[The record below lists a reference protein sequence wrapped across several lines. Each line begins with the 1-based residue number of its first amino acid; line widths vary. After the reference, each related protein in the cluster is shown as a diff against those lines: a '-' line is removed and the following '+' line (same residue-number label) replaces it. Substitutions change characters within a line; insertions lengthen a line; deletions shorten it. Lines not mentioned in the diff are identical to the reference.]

1 MIRVGTMIW
10 LGLIGASSAFL
21 FKTSYEVQALES
33 ELRGVNRSI
42 LREQDSIRV
51 MHAEWAF
58 LNQPSRL
65 QALTDQFT
73 KLRPIAPT
81 QMIASA
87 ADLPMPQPSLD
98 GEPMAPTA
106 SLVAQV
112 DALPS
117 FGPVPLPGHR
127 PGEGGVLLAAAS
139 MPVQIQ
145 SAPTQPAVAQ
155 AAPVTTARPAAPAA
169 APVQMAAVEVKPA
182 PVVAPAATPAAV
194 QAPAAPPVPR
204 GAAADVPIRP
214 VVAPRRPAA
223 PAPLEAVAQA
233 LTPTRAAASDD
244 PIGALL
250 SGLEGPRGIR

>member
-21 FKTSYEVQALES
+21 FKTSYEVQALEG

-65 QALTDQFT
+65 QALSDQFT
-73 KLRPIAPT
+73 KLRPIAPM

-106 SLVAQV
+106 SLIAQV

-127 PGEGGVLLAAAS
+127 PGEGGVLLAAAAPMS
-139 MPVQIQ
+139 VQIPAV
-145 SAPTQPAVAQ
+145 SPQPAVASAQ
-155 AAPVTTARPAAPAA
+155 PAVPA
-169 APVQMAAVEVKPA
+169 APVQVAAIEVRPA
-182 PVVAPAATPAAV
+182 PVVAPVAAQPAAS
-194 QAPAAPPVPR
+194 APPVTR
-204 GAAADVPIRP
+204 VATADVPIRP
-214 VVAPRRPAA
+214 VVAPRRPAT
-223 PAPLEAVAQA
+223 APLEAMAQA

-250 SGLEGPRGIR
+250 SGLEAPRGIR

>member
-21 FKTSYEVQALES
+21 FKTSYEVQALEG

-65 QALTDQFT
+65 QALSDQFT
-73 KLRPIAPT
+73 KLRPIAPM

-127 PGEGGVLLAAAS
+127 PGEGGVLLAAAVS
-139 MPVQIQ
+139 MPVQ
-145 SAPTQPAVAQ
+145 SPAVSPQPAVASAQ
-155 AAPVTTARPAAPAA
+155 PAAAPAA
-169 APVQMAAVEVKPA
+169 PVQVAAIEVRPA
-182 PVVAPAATPAAV
+182 PVVAPAAAPVAAAQPPAAV
-194 QAPAAPPVPR
+194 PPVAR
-204 GAAADVPIRP
+204 VATADVPIRP
-214 VVAPRRPAA
+214 VVAPRRPAT
-223 PAPLEAVAQA
+223 APLEAMAQA

-250 SGLEGPRGIR
+250 SGLEAPRGIR

>member
-1 MIRVGTMIW
+1 
-10 LGLIGASSAFL
+10 
-21 FKTSYEVQALES
+21 
-33 ELRGVNRSI
+33 
-42 LREQDSIRV
+42 

-127 PGEGGVLLAAAS
+127 PGEGGVLLAAAAP
-139 MPVQIQ
+139 MPVQTQ
-145 SAPTQPAVAQ
+145 AAPTQPAVAP
-155 AAPVTTARPAAPAA
+155 AASVVASARPAAPAVA

-182 PVVAPAATPAAV
+182 VAPAAVPAVA
-194 QAPAAPPVPR
+194 QAPAAAPPATRV
-204 GAAADVPIRP
+204 AVADVPIRP

-233 LTPTRAAASDD
+233 LTPTRAAAADD

>member
-21 FKTSYEVQALES
+21 FKTSYEVQSLQG
-33 ELRGVNRSI
+33 ELRGLNRSI

-81 QMIASA
+81 QMVASA
-87 ADLPMPQPSLD
+87 ADLPMPLPSLD
-98 GEPMAPTA
+98 GEPMAPPA

-127 PGEGGVLLAAAS
+127 PGEGGVLLAAAAP
-139 MPVQIQ
+139 MPDQI
-145 SAPTQPAVAQ
+145 
-155 AAPVTTARPAAPAA
+155 PAALPQPAA
-169 APVQMAAVEVKPA
+169 APAQPVVAPVQVAAVEVRPA
-182 PVVAPAATPAAV
+182 PVVAPAAVP
-194 QAPAAPPVPR
+194 APARVAT
-204 GAAADVPIRP
+204 ADVPIRP
-214 VVAPRRPAA
+214 VVAPRRPT
-223 PAPLEAVAQA
+223 APLEAVAQA
-233 LTPTRAAASDD
+233 LSPARAAASDD

-250 SGLEGPRGIR
+250 SGLEAPRGIR

>member
-21 FKTSYEVQALES
+21 FKTSYEVQSLEGD
-33 ELRGVNRSI
+33 LRGLNRSI

-81 QMIASA
+81 QMVASA
-87 ADLPMPQPSLD
+87 ADLPMPLPSLD
-98 GEPMAPTA
+98 GEPMAPPA

-127 PGEGGVLLAAAS
+127 PGEGGLLLAAAAP
-139 MPVQIQ
+139 MPVQIPAV
-145 SAPTQPAVAQ
+145 SPQPA
-155 AAPVTTARPAAPAA
+155 AAPAA
-169 APVQMAAVEVKPA
+169 AGRCAGPGRRRRGPA
-182 PVVAPAATPAAV
+182 GAGGG
-194 QAPAAPPVPR
+194 PR
-204 GAAADVPIRP
+204 FGRTRRKGRDR
-214 VVAPRRPAA
+214 RRPDPAGGGAA
-223 PAPLEAVAQA
+223 PAH
-233 LTPTRAAASDD
+233 RAAGGRGPGPVPD
-244 PIGALL
+244 PGRRIG
-250 SGLEGPRGIR
+250 

>member
-21 FKTSYEVQALES
+21 FKTSYEVQSLQGD
-33 ELRGVNRSI
+33 LRGLNRSI

-81 QMIASA
+81 QMVASA
-87 ADLPMPQPSLD
+87 ADLPMPLPSLD
-98 GEPMAPTA
+98 GEPTAPTA

-127 PGEGGVLLAAAS
+127 PGEGGVLLAAAEP
-139 MPVQIQ
+139 MPVQI
-145 SAPTQPAVAQ
+145 PAASPQ
-155 AAPVTTARPAAPAA
+155 AASLPAA
-169 APVQMAAVEVKPA
+169 APAQPAARAAPVQVAAVEVRPA
-182 PVVAPAATPAAV
+182 PVVAPV
-194 QAPAAPPVPR
+194 SAAPVAR
-204 GAAADVPIRP
+204 VATADVPIRP
-214 VVAPRRPAA
+214 VVAPRRPT
-223 PAPLEAVAQA
+223 APLEAVAQA
-233 LTPTRAAASDD
+233 LAPTRAAASDD

-250 SGLEGPRGIR
+250 SGLEAPRGIR

>member
-21 FKTSYEVQALES
+21 FKTSYEVQALEG

-65 QALTDQFT
+65 QALSDQFT
-73 KLRPIAPT
+73 KLRPIAPM

-127 PGEGGVLLAAAS
+127 PGEGGVLLAAAAPMS
-139 MPVQIQ
+139 VQIPAASPQ
-145 SAPTQPAVAQ
+145 PVVASAQPAASVQVA
-155 AAPVTTARPAAPAA
+155 AI
-169 APVQMAAVEVKPA
+169 EVRPA
-182 PVVAPAATPAAV
+182 PVVAPVAAQPV
-194 QAPAAPPVPR
+194 AAPPVTR
-204 GAAADVPIRP
+204 VATADVPIRP
-214 VVAPRRPAA
+214 VVAPRRPAT
-223 PAPLEAVAQA
+223 APLEAMAQA

-250 SGLEGPRGIR
+250 SGLEAPRGIR

>member
-21 FKTSYEVQALES
+21 FKTSYEVQSLEGD
-33 ELRGVNRSI
+33 LRGLNRSI

-65 QALTDQFT
+65 QALSDQFT
-73 KLRPIAPT
+73 KLRPIAPM

-106 SLVAQV
+106 SLVAQI

-127 PGEGGVLLAAAS
+127 PGEGGVLLAAAAP
-139 MPVQIQ
+139 MPAQIPAA
-145 SAPTQPAVAQ
+145 SPQPAVA
-155 AAPVTTARPAAPAA
+155 PAQPA
-169 APVQMAAVEVKPA
+169 APVQMAAVEVRPA
-182 PVVAPAATPAAV
+182 PVVAPIAAPVAAAQPPA
-194 QAPAAPPVPR
+194 AAPPVTR
-204 GAAADVPIRP
+204 VAAADVPIRP
-214 VVAPRRPAA
+214 VVAPRRPAT
-223 PAPLEAVAQA
+223 APLEAMAQA

-250 SGLEGPRGIR
+250 SGLEAPRGIR

>member
-21 FKTSYEVQALES
+21 FKTSYEVQSLEGD
-33 ELRGVNRSI
+33 LRGLNRSI

-87 ADLPMPQPSLD
+87 ADVPMPLPSLD
-98 GEPMAPTA
+98 GEPMAPPA

-127 PGEGGVLLAAAS
+127 PGEGGVLLAAAEP
-139 MPVQIQ
+139 MPVQI
-145 SAPTQPAVAQ
+145 
-155 AAPVTTARPAAPAA
+155 PAALPQPAA
-169 APVQMAAVEVKPA
+169 APAQAVVPAAPVQVAAIEVRPA
-182 PVVAPAATPAAV
+182 PVMAPAAVP
-194 QAPAAPPVPR
+194 APARVAT
-204 GAAADVPIRP
+204 ADVPIRP
-214 VVAPRRPAA
+214 VVAPRRPT
-223 PAPLEAVAQA
+223 APLEAVAQA
-233 LTPTRAAASDD
+233 LAPTRAAASDD

-250 SGLEGPRGIR
+250 SGLEAPRGIR

>member
-21 FKTSYEVQALES
+21 FKTSYEVQSLEG
-33 ELRGVNRSI
+33 ELRGLNRSI

-65 QALTDQFT
+65 QALTDQYT
-73 KLRPIAPT
+73 KLRPIAPA

-87 ADLPMPQPSLD
+87 SVLPMPQPSLD
-98 GEPMAPTA
+98 GEPMAPSA
-106 SLVAQV
+106 SLVAQI

-117 FGPVPLPGHR
+117 FGPVPVPGHR
-127 PGEGGVLLAAAS
+127 PGEGGVLLAAAEP
-139 MPVQIQ
+139 MPVQISPIQ
-145 SAPTQPAVAQ
+145 GAGAPVQPAVA
-155 AAPVTTARPAAPAA
+155 AVPA
-169 APVQMAAVEVKPA
+169 A
-182 PVVAPAATPAAV
+182 PVVAPVQVAALETRPVA
-194 QAPAAPPVPR
+194 APAPVAAAAPLPVR
-204 GAAADVPIRP
+204 VVADVPIRP
-214 VVAPRRPAA
+214 IVAPRRP

-233 LTPTRAAASDD
+233 LTPTRAASSDD

-250 SGLEGPRGIR
+250 AGIDGSRSLR

>member
-21 FKTSYEVQALES
+21 FKTSYEVQSLEG
-33 ELRGVNRSI
+33 ELKGINRSI

-65 QALTDQFT
+65 QAMADQFT

-87 ADLPMPQPSLD
+87 AEIPMPQPTLD
-98 GEPMAPTA
+98 GEPAVPNT
-106 SLVAQV
+106 SLVAQL

-117 FGPVPLPGHR
+117 FGPVPVPGHR
-127 PGEGGVLLAAAS
+127 PGEGGSLVAAVEP
-139 MPVQIQ
+139 MPVQ
-145 SAPTQPAVAQ
+145 TQ
-155 AAPVTTARPAAPAA
+155 AAPAVPAAQPAATA
-169 APVQMAAVEVKPA
+169 APVQMAAVEVRPA
-182 PVVAPAATPAAV
+182 PVVAPAA
-194 QAPAAPPVPR
+194 APAGNATAPQAAAPMAAPVAPPPVR
-204 GAAADVPIRP
+204 VAAAEAPIRP
-214 VVAPRRPAA
+214 IVAPRRPAA
-223 PAPLEAVAQA
+223 PLETVAQA

-250 SGLEGPRGIR
+250 AGLDGSRGIR

>member
-21 FKTSYEVQALES
+21 FKTSYEVQALEG

-127 PGEGGVLLAAAS
+127 PGEGGVLLAAATS
-139 MPVQIQ
+139 MPVQ
-145 SAPTQPAVAQ
+145 TQ
-155 AAPVTTARPAAPAA
+155 AAPSQPATAPAVPVA
-169 APVQMAAVEVKPA
+169 APVQMAAVEVRPA
-182 PVVAPAATPAAV
+182 PVVAPAAPPAAA
-194 QAPAAPPVPR
+194 QAPAATPPVTR
-204 GAAADVPIRP
+204 VAVADVPIRP

-233 LTPTRAAASDD
+233 LTPTRAAAADD

>member
-21 FKTSYEVQALES
+21 FKTSYEVQSLEG
-33 ELRGVNRSI
+33 ELRGLNRSI

-87 ADLPMPQPSLD
+87 ANLPMPQPSID

-117 FGPVPLPGHR
+117 FGPVPVPGHR
-127 PGEGGVLLAAAS
+127 PGEGGVLLAAAEP
-139 MPVQIQ
+139 MPVQTPAASPQ
-145 SAPTQPAVAQ
+145 LASAP
-155 AAPVTTARPAAPAA
+155 AASA
-169 APVQMAAVEVKPA
+169 APVQMAAVEVRPA
-182 PVVAPAATPAAV
+182 PAVAPAAMPATQSPAATL
-194 QAPAAPPVPR
+194 PAVRVAT
-204 GAAADVPIRP
+204 ADVPIRP
-214 VVAPRRPAA
+214 VVAPRRPT
-223 PAPLEAVAQA
+223 APLEAVAQA
-233 LTPTRAAASDD
+233 LAPTRAAASDD

-250 SGLEGPRGIR
+250 SGLEAPRGIR

>member
-21 FKTSYEVQALES
+21 FKTSYEVQALEGD
-33 ELRGVNRSI
+33 LRGLNRSI

-81 QMIASA
+81 QMLASA
-87 ADLPMPQPSLD
+87 ADIPMPLPSLD

-106 SLVAQV
+106 PLVAQV

-117 FGPVPLPGHR
+117 FGPVPLPAHR
-127 PGEGGVLLAAAS
+127 PGEGGVLLAAAAP
-139 MPVQIQ
+139 MPVQ
-145 SAPTQPAVAQ
+145 TQAVSPEVASQ
-155 AAPVTTARPAAPAA
+155 PAA
-169 APVQMAAVEVKPA
+169 APVQVAAIEVRPA
-182 PVVAPAATPAAV
+182 PVVAPAAVPATTRVAT
-194 QAPAAPPVPR
+194 
-204 GAAADVPIRP
+204 ADVPIRP
-214 VVAPRRPAA
+214 VVAPRRPT
-223 PAPLEAVAQA
+223 APLEAVAQA
-233 LTPTRAAASDD
+233 LVPTRAAASDD

-250 SGLEGPRGIR
+250 SGLEAPRGIR

>member
-21 FKTSYEVQALES
+21 FKTSYEVQALEG
-33 ELRGVNRSI
+33 ELRGLNRSI

-87 ADLPMPQPSLD
+87 ADVPMPLPSLD
-98 GEPMAPTA
+98 GEPTTPPA

-127 PGEGGVLLAAAS
+127 PGEGGVLLAAAAP
-139 MPVQIQ
+139 MPVQTPAV
-145 SAPTQPAVAQ
+145 SPQPAVAPAQ
-155 AAPVTTARPAAPAA
+155 PAAPA
-169 APVQMAAVEVKPA
+169 APVQMAAVEVRPA
-182 PVVAPAATPAAV
+182 PVAAPAVAPSAQPPV
-194 QAPAAPPVPR
+194 SAPPVTR
-204 GAAADVPIRP
+204 VATADVPIRP
-214 VVAPRRPAA
+214 VVAPRRPT
-223 PAPLEAVAQA
+223 APLEAVAQA

-250 SGLEGPRGIR
+250 SGLEAPRGIR

>member
-21 FKTSYEVQALES
+21 FKTSYEVQSLEGD
-33 ELRGVNRSI
+33 LRGLNRSI

-87 ADLPMPQPSLD
+87 ADVPMPLPSLD
-98 GEPMAPTA
+98 GEPMAPPA

-117 FGPVPLPGHR
+117 FGPVPLPAHR
-127 PGEGGVLLAAAS
+127 PGEGGVLLAAAEP
-139 MPVQIQ
+139 MPVQ
-145 SAPTQPAVAQ
+145 SQ
-155 AAPVTTARPAAPAA
+155 AASPQPAA
-169 APVQMAAVEVKPA
+169 APAQPVVAPVQVAAVEVRPA
-182 PVVAPAATPAAV
+182 PVVAPV
-194 QAPAAPPVPR
+194 SAAPVAR
-204 GAAADVPIRP
+204 VATADVPIRP
-214 VVAPRRPAA
+214 VVAPRRPT
-223 PAPLEAVAQA
+223 APLEAVAQA
-233 LTPTRAAASDD
+233 LAPTRAAASDD

-250 SGLEGPRGIR
+250 SGLEAPRGIR

>member
-21 FKTSYEVQALES
+21 FKTSYEVQSLQGD
-33 ELRGVNRSI
+33 LRGLNRSI

-73 KLRPIAPT
+73 KLRPIAPA

-127 PGEGGVLLAAAS
+127 PGEGGVLLAAAAP
-139 MPVQIQ
+139 MTVQTPAA
-145 SAPTQPAVAQ
+145 APQPAIASAQ
-155 AAPVTTARPAAPAA
+155 PAAPAA
-169 APVQMAAVEVKPA
+169 PVQVAAIEVRPA
-182 PVVAPAATPAAV
+182 PVTAPV
-194 QAPAAPPVPR
+194 AAPP
-204 GAAADVPIRP
+204 AAAAPPITRVATADVPIRP
-214 VVAPRRPAA
+214 VVAPRRPAT
-223 PAPLEAVAQA
+223 APLEAVAQA

-250 SGLEGPRGIR
+250 SGLEAPRGIR

>member
-21 FKTSYEVQALES
+21 FKTSYEVQSLEGD
-33 ELRGVNRSI
+33 LRGLNRSI

-81 QMIASA
+81 QMVASA
-87 ADLPMPQPSLD
+87 ADLPMPLPSLD
-98 GEPMAPTA
+98 GEPTAPTA

-117 FGPVPLPGHR
+117 FGPVPLPAHR
-127 PGEGGVLLAAAS
+127 PGEGGVLLAAAAP
-139 MPVQIQ
+139 MPVQ
-145 SAPTQPAVAQ
+145 TQ
-155 AAPVTTARPAAPAA
+155 AASPQPAA
-169 APVQMAAVEVKPA
+169 APAQPVVAPVQVAAVEVRPA
-182 PVVAPAATPAAV
+182 PVVAPV
-194 QAPAAPPVPR
+194 SAAPVAR
-204 GAAADVPIRP
+204 VATADVPIRP
-214 VVAPRRPAA
+214 VVAPRRPT
-223 PAPLEAVAQA
+223 APLEAVAQA
-233 LTPTRAAASDD
+233 LAPTRAAASDD

-250 SGLEGPRGIR
+250 SGLEAPRGIR

>member
-21 FKTSYEVQALES
+21 FKTSYEVQSLEGD
-33 ELRGVNRSI
+33 LRGLNRSI

-81 QMIASA
+81 QMVASA
-87 ADLPMPQPSLD
+87 ADLPMPLPSLD
-98 GEPMAPTA
+98 GEPMAPPA

-127 PGEGGVLLAAAS
+127 PGEGGILLAAAAP
-139 MPVQIQ
+139 MPVQIPAVSPQ
-145 SAPTQPAVAQ
+145 PAAAPAQPAVA
-155 AAPVTTARPAAPAA
+155 
-169 APVQMAAVEVKPA
+169 PVQVAAVEVRPA
-182 PVVAPAATPAAV
+182 PVVAPV
-194 QAPAAPPVPR
+194 SAAPVAR
-204 GAAADVPIRP
+204 VATADVPIRP
-214 VVAPRRPAA
+214 VVAPRRPT
-223 PAPLEAVAQA
+223 APLEAVAQA
-233 LTPTRAAASDD
+233 LSPTRAAASDD

-250 SGLEGPRGIR
+250 SGLEAPRGIR

>member
-21 FKTSYEVQALES
+21 FKTSYEVQALEGD
-33 ELRGVNRSI
+33 LRGLNRSI

-65 QALTDQFT
+65 QALSDQFT
-73 KLRPIAPT
+73 KLRPIAPM

-98 GEPMAPTA
+98 GEPMAATA

-127 PGEGGVLLAAAS
+127 PGEGGLLLAAAAPMS
-139 MPVQIQ
+139 VQIPAV
-145 SAPTQPAVAQ
+145 SPQPAVASAQ
-155 AAPVTTARPAAPAA
+155 PA
-169 APVQMAAVEVKPA
+169 APVQMAAIEVRPA
-182 PVVAPAATPAAV
+182 PVVAPAAAPVAAAQPSAV
-194 QAPAAPPVPR
+194 APPVTR
-204 GAAADVPIRP
+204 VVTADVPIRP
-214 VVAPRRPAA
+214 VVAPRRPVT
-223 PAPLEAVAQA
+223 APLEAVAQA

-250 SGLEGPRGIR
+250 SGLEAPRGIR

>member
-21 FKTSYEVQALES
+21 FKTSYEVQSLEGD
-33 ELRGVNRSI
+33 LRGLNRSI

-81 QMIASA
+81 QMVASA
-87 ADLPMPQPSLD
+87 ADLPMPLPSLD

-106 SLVAQV
+106 PLVAQV

-117 FGPVPLPGHR
+117 FGPVPLPAHR
-127 PGEGGVLLAAAS
+127 PGEGGVLLAAAAP
-139 MPVQIQ
+139 MPVQ
-145 SAPTQPAVAQ
+145 SQ
-155 AAPVTTARPAAPAA
+155 AASPQPAA
-169 APVQMAAVEVKPA
+169 APAQPVVAPVQVAAVEVRPA
-182 PVVAPAATPAAV
+182 PVVAPV
-194 QAPAAPPVPR
+194 SAAPVAR
-204 GAAADVPIRP
+204 VATADVPIRP
-214 VVAPRRPAA
+214 VVAPRRPT
-223 PAPLEAVAQA
+223 APLEAVAQA
-233 LTPTRAAASDD
+233 LAPTRAAASDD

-250 SGLEGPRGIR
+250 SGLEAPRGIR

>member
-21 FKTSYEVQALES
+21 FKTSYEVQSLEGD
-33 ELRGVNRSI
+33 LRGLNRSI

-81 QMIASA
+81 QMVASA
-87 ADLPMPQPSLD
+87 ADLPMPLPSLD
-98 GEPMAPTA
+98 GEPMAPPA

-127 PGEGGVLLAAAS
+127 PGEGGILLAAAAP
-139 MPVQIQ
+139 MPVQI
-145 SAPTQPAVAQ
+145 
-155 AAPVTTARPAAPAA
+155 PAALPQPAA
-169 APVQMAAVEVKPA
+169 APAQPVVAPVQVAAVEVRPA
-182 PVVAPAATPAAV
+182 PVVAPV
-194 QAPAAPPVPR
+194 SAAPVAR
-204 GAAADVPIRP
+204 VATADVPIRP
-214 VVAPRRPAA
+214 VVAPRRPT
-223 PAPLEAVAQA
+223 APLEAVAQA
-233 LTPTRAAASDD
+233 LSPTRAAASDD

-250 SGLEGPRGIR
+250 SGLEAPRGIR

>member
-21 FKTSYEVQALES
+21 FKTSYEVQSLQGD
-33 ELRGVNRSI
+33 LRGLNRSI

-65 QALTDQFT
+65 QALSDQFT
-73 KLRPIAPT
+73 KLRPIAPM

-106 SLVAQV
+106 SLVAQI

-127 PGEGGVLLAAAS
+127 PGEGGVLLAAAAP
-139 MPVQIQ
+139 MPVQIPAA
-145 SAPTQPAVAQ
+145 SPQPAVA
-155 AAPVTTARPAAPAA
+155 PAQPA
-169 APVQMAAVEVKPA
+169 APVQMAAVEVRPA
-182 PVVAPAATPAAV
+182 PVVAPIAAPVAAAQPPA
-194 QAPAAPPVPR
+194 AAPPVTR
-204 GAAADVPIRP
+204 VAAADVPIRP
-214 VVAPRRPAA
+214 VVAPRRPAT
-223 PAPLEAVAQA
+223 APLEAMAQA

-250 SGLEGPRGIR
+250 SGLEAPRGIR

>member
-21 FKTSYEVQALES
+21 FKTSYEVQSLEG
-33 ELRGVNRSI
+33 ELRGLNRSI

-65 QALTDQFT
+65 QALTDQYT
-73 KLRPIAPT
+73 KLRPIAPA

-87 ADLPMPQPSLD
+87 SVLPMPQPSLD
-98 GEPMAPTA
+98 GEPMAPSA
-106 SLVAQV
+106 SLVAQI

-117 FGPVPLPGHR
+117 FGPVPVPGHR
-127 PGEGGVLLAAAS
+127 PGEGGVLLAAAEP
-139 MPVQIQ
+139 MPVQISPIQ
-145 SAPTQPAVAQ
+145 AAVVQPAVA
-155 AAPVTTARPAAPAA
+155 APVQVAALETRPVAAPAPVAAA
-169 APVQMAAVEVKPA
+169 APL
-182 PVVAPAATPAAV
+182 PVRVV
-194 QAPAAPPVPR
+194 
-204 GAAADVPIRP
+204 ADVPIRP
-214 VVAPRRPAA
+214 IVAPRRP

-233 LTPTRAAASDD
+233 LTPTRAASSDD

-250 SGLEGPRGIR
+250 AGIDGSRSLR

>member
-21 FKTSYEVQALES
+21 FKTSYEVQALEGD
-33 ELRGVNRSI
+33 LRGLNRSI

-87 ADLPMPQPSLD
+87 ADVPMPLPSLD

-127 PGEGGVLLAAAS
+127 PGEGGILLAAAAP
-139 MPVQIQ
+139 MPVQI
-145 SAPTQPAVAQ
+145 PAVSPQ
-155 AAPVTTARPAAPAA
+155 PAA
-169 APVQMAAVEVKPA
+169 APAQPVVAPVQVAAVEVRPA
-182 PVVAPAATPAAV
+182 PVVAPAA
-194 QAPAAPPVPR
+194 APAAQPPAVTR
-204 GAAADVPIRP
+204 VATADVPIRP
-214 VVAPRRPAA
+214 VVAPRRPT
-223 PAPLEAVAQA
+223 APLEAVAQA
-233 LTPTRAAASDD
+233 LAPTRAAASDD

-250 SGLEGPRGIR
+250 SGLEAPRGIR

>member
-21 FKTSYEVQALES
+21 FKTSYEVQSLQG
-33 ELRGVNRSI
+33 ELRGLNRSI

-81 QMIASA
+81 QMVASA
-87 ADLPMPQPSLD
+87 ADLPMPLPSLD
-98 GEPMAPTA
+98 GEPMAPPA

-127 PGEGGVLLAAAS
+127 PGEGGVLLAAAAP
-139 MPVQIQ
+139 MPDQI
-145 SAPTQPAVAQ
+145 
-155 AAPVTTARPAAPAA
+155 PAALPQPAA
-169 APVQMAAVEVKPA
+169 APAQPVVAPVQVAAVEVRPA
-182 PVVAPAATPAAV
+182 PVVAPAAVP
-194 QAPAAPPVPR
+194 APARVAT
-204 GAAADVPIRP
+204 ADVPIRP
-214 VVAPRRPAA
+214 VVAPRRPT
-223 PAPLEAVAQA
+223 APLEAVAQA
-233 LTPTRAAASDD
+233 LSPARAASSDD

-250 SGLEGPRGIR
+250 SGLEAPRGIR

>member
-21 FKTSYEVQALES
+21 FKTSYEVQSLEG
-33 ELRGVNRSI
+33 ELRGLNRSI

-87 ADLPMPQPSLD
+87 ADVPMPLPSLD
-98 GEPMAPTA
+98 GEPMAPPA

-117 FGPVPLPGHR
+117 FGPVPVPGHR
-127 PGEGGVLLAAAS
+127 PGEGGVLLAAAAP
-139 MPVQIQ
+139 MPVQI
-145 SAPTQPAVAQ
+145 
-155 AAPVTTARPAAPAA
+155 PAALPQPAA
-169 APVQMAAVEVKPA
+169 APAQPVAPAAPVQVAAAEVRPA
-182 PVVAPAATPAAV
+182 PVVAPAAQPAV
-194 QAPAAPPVPR
+194 SAPPVTR
-204 GAAADVPIRP
+204 VATADIPIRP
-214 VVAPRRPAA
+214 VVAPRRPT
-223 PAPLEAVAQA
+223 APLEAVAQA
-233 LTPTRAAASDD
+233 LAPTRAAASDD

-250 SGLEGPRGIR
+250 SGLEAPRGIR

>member
-21 FKTSYEVQALES
+21 FKTSYEVQSLEG
-33 ELRGVNRSI
+33 ELRGLNRSI

-87 ADLPMPQPSLD
+87 ADVPMPLPSLD
-98 GEPMAPTA
+98 GEPMAPPA

-127 PGEGGVLLAAAS
+127 PGEGGVLLAAAAP
-139 MPVQIQ
+139 MPVQTPAA
-145 SAPTQPAVAQ
+145 SPQP
-155 AAPVTTARPAAPAA
+155 AAPVT
-169 APVQMAAVEVKPA
+169 PVQMAAVEVRPA
-182 PVVAPAATPAAV
+182 PVVAPAA
-194 QAPAAPPVPR
+194 APAAQPPVSAPSVAR
-204 GAAADVPIRP
+204 VATADVPIRP
-214 VVAPRRPAA
+214 VVAPRRPT
-223 PAPLEAVAQA
+223 APLEVVAQA

-250 SGLEGPRGIR
+250 SGLEAPRGIR

>member
-21 FKTSYEVQALES
+21 FKTSYEVQSLQG
-33 ELRGVNRSI
+33 ELRGLNRSI

-81 QMIASA
+81 QMLASA
-87 ADLPMPQPSLD
+87 ADLPMPLPSLD
-98 GEPMAPTA
+98 GEPMAPPA

-127 PGEGGVLLAAAS
+127 PGEGGILLAAAAP
-139 MPVQIQ
+139 MPVQI
-145 SAPTQPAVAQ
+145 
-155 AAPVTTARPAAPAA
+155 PAALPQPAA
-169 APVQMAAVEVKPA
+169 APAQPVVAPVQVAAVEVRPA
-182 PVVAPAATPAAV
+182 PVVAPV
-194 QAPAAPPVPR
+194 SAAPVAR
-204 GAAADVPIRP
+204 VATADVPIRP
-214 VVAPRRPAA
+214 VVAPRRPT
-223 PAPLEAVAQA
+223 APLEAVAQA
-233 LTPTRAAASDD
+233 LSPTRAAASDD

-250 SGLEGPRGIR
+250 SGLEAPRGIR

>member
-21 FKTSYEVQALES
+21 FKTSYEVQSLEG
-33 ELRGVNRSI
+33 ELRGLNRSI

-65 QALTDQFT
+65 QELTDQFT

-81 QMIASA
+81 QMVASA
-87 ADLPMPQPSLD
+87 ADLPMPQPSID

-127 PGEGGVLLAAAS
+127 PGEGGVLLAAAVP
-139 MPVQIQ
+139 MPVQTQ
-145 SAPTQPAVAQ
+145 AASPQPAATPAQ
-155 AAPVTTARPAAPAA
+155 PVVPA
-169 APVQMAAVEVKPA
+169 APVQVAAVDVRPA
-182 PVVAPAATPAAV
+182 PVVAPVAQPPVSAPPAARV
-194 QAPAAPPVPR
+194 AT
-204 GAAADVPIRP
+204 ADVPIRP

-223 PAPLEAVAQA
+223 PLEAVAQA
-233 LTPTRAAASDD
+233 LAPTRAAASDD

-250 SGLEGPRGIR
+250 SGLEAPRGIR

>member
-1 MIRVGTMIW
+1 MIW

-21 FKTSYEVQALES
+21 FKTSYEVQSLEGD
-33 ELRGVNRSI
+33 LRGLNRSI

-81 QMIASA
+81 QMVASA
-87 ADLPMPQPSLD
+87 ADLPMPLPSLD

-106 SLVAQV
+106 SLVAQI

-117 FGPVPLPGHR
+117 VGPVPLPGHR
-127 PGEGGVLLAAAS
+127 PGEGGILLAAAAP
-139 MPVQIQ
+139 MPVQI
-145 SAPTQPAVAQ
+145 PAVSPQVASL
-155 AAPVTTARPAAPAA
+155 PAA
-169 APVQMAAVEVKPA
+169 APVQMAVAEVRPAPAVAPA
-182 PVVAPAATPAAV
+182 PVS
-194 QAPAAPPVPR
+194 APPVAR
-204 GAAADVPIRP
+204 VATGDVPIRP

-223 PAPLEAVAQA
+223 ASLEAVAQA
-233 LTPTRAAASDD
+233 LAPTRAAASDD

-250 SGLEGPRGIR
+250 SGLEAPRGIR

>member
-21 FKTSYEVQALES
+21 FKTSYEVQSLEG
-33 ELRGVNRSI
+33 ELRGLNRSI

-81 QMIASA
+81 QMVASA
-87 ADLPMPQPSLD
+87 ADLPMPLPSLD
-98 GEPMAPTA
+98 GEPMAPPA

-127 PGEGGVLLAAAS
+127 PGEGGILLAAAAP
-139 MPVQIQ
+139 MPVQIPAV
-145 SAPTQPAVAQ
+145 SPQPAAVAQ
-155 AAPVTTARPAAPAA
+155 PVA
-169 APVQMAAVEVKPA
+169 APVQVAAVEVRPA
-182 PVVAPAATPAAV
+182 PVVAPV
-194 QAPAAPPVPR
+194 SAAPVAR
-204 GAAADVPIRP
+204 VATADVPIRP
-214 VVAPRRPAA
+214 VVAPRRPT
-223 PAPLEAVAQA
+223 APLEAVAQA
-233 LTPTRAAASDD
+233 LAPTRAATSDD

-250 SGLEGPRGIR
+250 SGLEAPRGIR

>member
-21 FKTSYEVQALES
+21 FKTSYEVQALEGD
-33 ELRGVNRSI
+33 LRGINRSI

-81 QMIASA
+81 QMVASA
-87 ADLPMPQPSLD
+87 ADLPMPLPSLD
-98 GEPMAPTA
+98 GEPMAPPA

-127 PGEGGVLLAAAS
+127 PGEGGLLLAAAAP
-139 MPVQIQ
+139 MPVQI
-145 SAPTQPAVAQ
+145 
-155 AAPVTTARPAAPAA
+155 PAALPQPAA
-169 APVQMAAVEVKPA
+169 APAQPVVAPVQVAAVEVRPA
-182 PVVAPAATPAAV
+182 PVVAPV
-194 QAPAAPPVPR
+194 SAAPVAR
-204 GAAADVPIRP
+204 VATADVPIRP
-214 VVAPRRPAA
+214 VVVPRRPT
-223 PAPLEAVAQA
+223 APLEAVAQA
-233 LTPTRAAASDD
+233 LSPTRAAASDD

-250 SGLEGPRGIR
+250 SGLEAPRGIR

>member
-21 FKTSYEVQALES
+21 FKTSYEVQSLEGD
-33 ELRGVNRSI
+33 LRGLNRSI

-81 QMIASA
+81 QMVASA
-87 ADLPMPQPSLD
+87 ADLPMPLPSLD
-98 GEPMAPTA
+98 GEPMAPPA

-127 PGEGGVLLAAAS
+127 PGEGGVLLAAAAP
-139 MPVQIQ
+139 MPVQI
-145 SAPTQPAVAQ
+145 
-155 AAPVTTARPAAPAA
+155 PAALPQPAA
-169 APVQMAAVEVKPA
+169 APAQPVVAPVQVAAVEVRPA
-182 PVVAPAATPAAV
+182 PVVAPAAVP
-194 QAPAAPPVPR
+194 APARVAT
-204 GAAADVPIRP
+204 ADVPIRS
-214 VVAPRRPAA
+214 VVAPRRPT
-223 PAPLEAVAQA
+223 APLEAVAQA
-233 LTPTRAAASDD
+233 LSPTRAAASDD

-250 SGLEGPRGIR
+250 SGLEAPRGIR

>member
-21 FKTSYEVQALES
+21 FKTSYEVQSLQG
-33 ELRGVNRSI
+33 ELRGLNRSI

-81 QMIASA
+81 QMLASA
-87 ADLPMPQPSLD
+87 ADLPMPLPSLD
-98 GEPMAPTA
+98 GEPMAPPA

-127 PGEGGVLLAAAS
+127 PGEGGILLAAAAP
-139 MPVQIQ
+139 MPVQI
-145 SAPTQPAVAQ
+145 
-155 AAPVTTARPAAPAA
+155 PAALPQPAA
-169 APVQMAAVEVKPA
+169 APAQPVVAPVQVAAVEVRPA
-182 PVVAPAATPAAV
+182 PVVAPAAVP
-194 QAPAAPPVPR
+194 APARVAT
-204 GAAADVPIRP
+204 ADVPIRP
-214 VVAPRRPAA
+214 VVAPRRPT
-223 PAPLEAVAQA
+223 APLEAVAQA
-233 LTPTRAAASDD
+233 LSPARAASSDD

-250 SGLEGPRGIR
+250 SGLEAPRGIR

>member
-21 FKTSYEVQALES
+21 FKTSYEVQSLEGD
-33 ELRGVNRSI
+33 LRGLNRSI

-81 QMIASA
+81 QMLASA
-87 ADLPMPQPSLD
+87 ADLPMPLPSLD
-98 GEPMAPTA
+98 GEPMAPPA

-127 PGEGGVLLAAAS
+127 PGEGGILLAAAAP
-139 MPVQIQ
+139 MPVQI
-145 SAPTQPAVAQ
+145 PAVSPQ
-155 AAPVTTARPAAPAA
+155 PAA
-169 APVQMAAVEVKPA
+169 APAQPVVAPVQVAAVEVQAA
-182 PVVAPAATPAAV
+182 PVVAPV
-194 QAPAAPPVPR
+194 SAAPVAR
-204 GAAADVPIRP
+204 VATADVPIRP
-214 VVAPRRPAA
+214 VVAPRRLT
-223 PAPLEAVAQA
+223 APLEAVAQA
-233 LTPTRAAASDD
+233 LAPTRAAASDD

-250 SGLEGPRGIR
+250 SGLEAPRGIR

>member
-21 FKTSYEVQALES
+21 FKTSYEVQALEG

-65 QALTDQFT
+65 QALSDQFT
-73 KLRPIAPT
+73 KLRPIAPM

-127 PGEGGVLLAAAS
+127 PGEGGVLLAAAAP
-139 MPVQIQ
+139 MPVQIPAV
-145 SAPTQPAVAQ
+145 SPQPAVASAQ
-155 AAPVTTARPAAPAA
+155 PAA
-169 APVQMAAVEVKPA
+169 APVQVAAIEVRPA
-182 PVVAPAATPAAV
+182 PVVAPVAAQPATV
-194 QAPAAPPVPR
+194 PPVTR
-204 GAAADVPIRP
+204 VATADVPIRP
-214 VVAPRRPAA
+214 VVAPRRPAT
-223 PAPLEAVAQA
+223 APLEAMAQA

-250 SGLEGPRGIR
+250 SGLEAPRGIR